1 MTRKIQKG
9 IQSESGVIFMAST
22 LGIFILLSFFAFFL
36 ARFAATE
43 TRSGAYHVMDIKAR
57 NLALTGLEHG
67 IQSINTSYSS
77 LVNSVSSSFNT
88 GEYTVQVDE
97 NNDETG
103 SSLPYNHYH
112 LLKSTGTIGEVERN
126 VRVLV
131 SSYPDAFNLAFFGS
145 NNGNSTFSSS
155 SLISGDI
162 YFNGD
167 FGTLNLS
174 SGSSAY
180 SSLSNPSNNGVF
192 HGYPLVEFPSFDNS
206 YYENLLATVNGSYGS
221 NSSEPM
227 LSFDGADDYAA
238 IQNMYYT
245 DVGEISR
252 LTVSAWVKVP
262 LDGGDWSIVDF
273 DRSEYYTCTV
283 GISGVNGEGNYV
295 GFHTRGS
302 SEGIK
307 DMWSTGTIR
316 DNQWHH
322 VVWVFDSGEVNDKII
337 YIDGQLDSQQNGYN
351 TNVNLGSGANRYG
364 FFGDGSEASSYNA
377 NRNGI
382 YYQGHMDQVS
392 IWHRAFSAS
401 EFSSLLNVD
410 VNATGL
416 VAYWP
421 MNEGTG
427 TSISDLGPNNYNA
440 TTYNGPTWGTRGSN
454 ETTVSNQT
462 INLSS
467 INNENTLMQ
476 QSSLTLSNCTVNG
489 PGKILITGDLIISG
503 GSVISGNI
511 DIISSGSITI
521 SENSTIGTSL
531 TSSCILYSSSDM
543 TINGSTVY
551 GLAICKG
558 SNLSISNST
567 YFYGG
572 IYTVSGSATVDGS
585 TIIGSV
591 VSQNSVNFNSSS
603 LTKGSLPP
611 ILGMSYGFESK
622 VIPGSYLEY

>member
-1 MTRKIQKG
+1 MTQKIQKG

-57 NLALTGLEHG
+57 NLAMTGLEHG
-67 IQSINTSYSS
+67 MQSINTSYSS

-103 SSLPYNHYH
+103 SSLPYSHYH
-112 LLKSTGTIGEVERN
+112 LLKSTGIIGEVKRN

-131 SSYPDAFNLAFFGS
+131 SSYPNAFNLAFFGN

-206 YYENLLATVNGSYGS
+206 YYENLLATVNGSYLS

-227 LSFDGADDYAA
+227 LSFDGANDYAA
-238 IQNMYYT
+238 IQDMYYT
-245 DVGEISR
+245 DAGEIPK

-262 LDGGDWSIVDF
+262 LDGGSWSIVDF
-273 DRSEYYTCTV
+273 DRSEYYTCAV
-283 GISGVNGEGNYV
+283 GINGVWAEGDYI

-302 SEGIK
+302 SGGIK

-322 VVWVFDSGEVNDKII
+322 IVWVFDSGEVYDKKI
-337 YIDGQLDSQQNGYN
+337 YIDGQLDSQQDGYS

-364 FFGDGSEASSYNA
+364 FFGDGSEANSYNA

-401 EFSSLLNVD
+401 EVSSLLNVD

-427 TSISDLGPNNYNA
+427 TTISDLGPNNYNA
-440 TTYNGPTWGTRGSN
+440 TTFNGPTWGTRGSN

-476 QSSLTLSNCTVNG
+476 QSALTLSNCTING
-489 PGKILITGDLIISG
+489 PGKILVTGDLTISG

-511 DIISSGSITI
+511 DIISSGSIII

-551 GLAICKG
+551 GLAICRG
-558 SNLSISNST
+558 QNLSISNST

-585 TIIGSV
+585 TITGSV
-591 VSQNSVNFNSSS
+591 VSQNSVNFISSS

-611 ILGMSYGFESK
+611 IFGMSYGFESK

>member
-97 NNDETG
+97 DNDETG

-174 SGSSAY
+174 SGSNAY

-283 GISGVNGEGNYV
+283 GMSGVTGEGNYV

-307 DMWSTGTIR
+307 DMMSTGTIR
-316 DNQWHH
+316 DNEWHH
-322 VVWVFDSGEVNDKII
+322 IVWVFDSGEVNDKKI
-337 YIDGQLDSQQNGYN
+337 YIDDQLDSQQDAYS
-351 TNVNLGSGANRYG
+351 TNVNLGSGVNRYG
-364 FFGDGSEASSYNA
+364 FFGDGSEASSYNT

-401 EFSSLLNVD
+401 EVSSLLNID
-410 VNATGL
+410 INATGL

-427 TSISDLGPNNYNA
+427 TSISDLGPNNYDA

-476 QSSLTLSNCTVNG
+476 QSALTLSNCTING
-489 PGKILITGDLIISG
+489 PGKILITGDLTISG

-591 VSQNSVNFNSSS
+591 VSQNSVNFSSSS

-611 ILGMSYGFESK
+611 IFGISYGFESK